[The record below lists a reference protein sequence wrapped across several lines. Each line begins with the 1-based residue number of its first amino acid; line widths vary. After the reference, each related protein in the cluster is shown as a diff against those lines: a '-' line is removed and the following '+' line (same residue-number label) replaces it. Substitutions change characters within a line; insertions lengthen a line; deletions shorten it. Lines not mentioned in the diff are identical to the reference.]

1 MQQERW
7 YTLREVID
15 ELATSL
21 DDYTT
26 YLHQQSRIVKQK
38 QDLFS
43 VSDLGMVKVLLCDFK
58 AIVLIHG
65 SMVCCGIWDYSSR

>member
-43 VSDLGMVKVLLCDFK
+43 VSDLGTVKAL
-58 AIVLIHG
+58 
-65 SMVCCGIWDYSSR
+65 